1 MGEGNGFILRWVAA
15 ILEERSCTSRQPHLG
30 KLGCFWGDQN
40 QAQTHHS
47 AKPRPFLEKVLCATI
62 CPGTPPVGLFVVL
75 SVNNFTCATCLLP
88 TMASKTTRT
97 DFEKVFPDLV
107 QDLLGEAQKYNLP
120 ENALKWFEK
129 VRAPQT

>member
-1 MGEGNGFILRWVAA
+1 
-15 ILEERSCTSRQPHLG
+15 
-30 KLGCFWGDQN
+30 
-40 QAQTHHS
+40 
-47 AKPRPFLEKVLCATI
+47 
-62 CPGTPPVGLFVVL
+62 
-75 SVNNFTCATCLLP
+75 
-88 TMASKTTRT
+88 MASKTTRT